1 MKPFRKIL
9 ACMLSLLLAV
19 LALSPALAAVD
30 TVDVSRP
37 ANAHLSFN
45 ADGKLKIL
53 QVADL
58 QDDARLDSL
67 ARKSLVRAIEETRPD
82 LIMLTGD
89 NIAGYSCSTVVAA
102 SNAINNYMSLFEEH
116 GIPVAMVFGN
126 HDDDETP
133 YTKLEQIEQYESY
146 DCFIGC
152 AGVVA
157 EKTVGENSTINAG
170 TYNIPVYESADS
182 DRVLFNIWCFD
193 SGNYNPDEEYG
204 GYGYVLP
211 EQVEW
216 YKAKSDELKAANGGV
231 PVPSIAFQHI
241 VPPQI
246 TSVLKE
252 VPAGTDGALEMKSTG
267 KYYTLPDDVEPTA
280 NWMKEIPSPP
290 NITFEPG
297 YAEVDAMLEKGDVK
311 AIFFGHDHINSYILN
326 YLGID
331 LVNSPGCCF
340 ASYNDNHR
348 GYRVITIDKNNPD
361 VYETYL
367 VTTEY
372 LLRDN
377 PADSSEL
384 KVRSFLDV
392 IANMLKEL
400 FARLLAAFSR

>member
-1 MKPFRKIL
+1 MKSFRRIL

-19 LALSPALAAVD
+19 LAVSPAFASVD
-30 TVDVSRP
+30 AVDVSRP
-37 ANAHLSFN
+37 ANAHLAFN
-45 ADGKLKIL
+45 ENGKLKIL

-58 QDDARLDSL
+58 QDDARLDPL
-67 ARKSLVRAIEETRPD
+67 ARKSLVRAIETCAPD
-82 LIMLTGD
+82 LIVLTGD
-89 NIAGYSCSTVVAA
+89 NIAGYSCKTVVAA
-102 SNAINNYMSLFEEH
+102 SNAINNYMSLFEEY

-146 DCFIGC
+146 SCFIGC

-157 EKTVGENSTINAG
+157 EKTVGENTTLNAG
-170 TYNIPVYESADS
+170 TYNIPVYESAES
-182 DRVLFNIWCFD
+182 DQVLFNIWCID

-246 TSVLKE
+246 RSLLKE
-252 VPAGTDGALEMKSTG
+252 VPAGTSGAYEMKGTG
-267 KYYTLPDDVEPTA
+267 KYYTLPDYADPAT
-280 NWMKEIPSPP
+280 NWIKEIPSPP
-290 NITFEPG
+290 NVDFAPA
-297 YAEVDAMLEKGDVK
+297 YAEVDAMVEQGDVQ
-311 AIFFGHDHINSYILN
+311 AIFFGHDHVNAYALN

-340 ASYNDNHR
+340 ASYNDNNR
-348 GYRVITIDKNNPD
+348 GFRVITIDKNDPGA
-361 VYETYL
+361 YETYL
-367 VTTEY
+367 ITTAS
-372 LLRDN
+372 LLQ
-377 PADSSEL
+377 DSPSDSTEL
-384 KVRSFLDV
+384 KVRGILDAL
-392 IANMLKEL
+392 ANL
-400 FARLLAAFSR
+400 FKQLFERLLAAFRR